1 MEDLKK
7 HYEPKNLS
15 DKVAL
20 SFTKFLRFLADTFF
34 KKRYGHRAVVLET
47 IAAVPGMVAGML
59 LHLRSLRKMED
70 DRGWI
75 KTLLD
80 EAENERM
87 HLMTFIQV
95 AKPTFIER
103 LIILI
108 AQFIFIITYAIIY
121 LISQR
126 TAHRIVGYFE
136 EEAVISYTEYL
147 NELESGAISDEP
159 APEVAINY
167 WNLPL
172 HSTLKDVVK
181 VIRDDEAGHRDVNHN
196 FANVID
202 NRTNSKKYNEENESV
217 LQKKNN
223 INKEKL
229 SLTDKR

>member
-1 MEDLKK
+1 MDNLSK
-7 HYEPKNLS
+7 HFEPKNFS

-47 IAAVPGMVAGML
+47 IAAVPGMVAGMI
-59 LHLRSLRKMED
+59 LHLKSLRKMED

-87 HLMTFIQV
+87 HLMTFIHV

-103 LIILI
+103 LIILF

-147 NELESGAISDEP
+147 HELESGAIPDEP

-172 HSTLKDVVK
+172 HSTLKDVVR
-181 VIRDDEAGHRDVNHN
+181 VIRDDEAGHRDVNHK
-196 FANVID
+196 FADIID
-202 NRTNSKKYNEENESV
+202 NRVNK
-217 LQKKNN
+217 KKNVE
-223 INKEKL
+223 IEKEQL
-229 SLTDKR
+229 SKEDNLKETD

>member
-1 MEDLKK
+1 MTDLNRHFK
-7 HYEPKNLS
+7 PQNLS

-20 SFTKFLRFLADTFF
+20 GFTKFLRLLADTFF

-47 IAAVPGMVAGML
+47 VAAVPGMVAGML
-59 LHLRSLRKMED
+59 IHLKSLRKMED
-70 DRGWI
+70 DKGWI
-75 KTLLD
+75 KTLLE

-87 HLMTFIQV
+87 HLMTFIHI

-103 LIILI
+103 AIILV

-147 NELESGAISDEP
+147 HELESGKIQDQP
-159 APEVAINY
+159 APEIAINY

-181 VIRDDEAGHRDVNHN
+181 VIRDDEAGHRDVNHK
-196 FANVID
+196 FADIID
-202 NRTNSKKYNEENESV
+202 NRLKT
-217 LQKKNN
+217 KKNN
-223 INKEKL
+223 EIKKNQLSQKNNIKETK
-229 SLTDKR
+229 

>member
-1 MEDLKK
+1 MKSFENKT
-7 HYEPKNLS
+7 EQSFS
-15 DKVAL
+15 DNFAYSMTV
-20 SFTKFLRFLADTFF
+20 FFRFIADTFF
-34 KKRYGHRAVVLET
+34 AKRYGHRAVVLET
-47 IAAVPGMVAGML
+47 IAGVPGMVAGMWM
-59 LHLRSLRKMED
+59 HFKSLRSMKPGYGKHIREMLA
-70 DRGWI
+70 
-75 KTLLD
+75 

-87 HLMTFIQV
+87 HLMTFIHV

-147 NELESGAISDEP
+147 HELESGAIPDEP

-172 HSTLKDVVK
+172 HSTLKDVVR

-202 NRTNSKKYNEENESV
+202 NRINSRKYNEEKESAS
-217 LQKKNN
+217 QKENVPD
-223 INKEKL
+223 KEK
-229 SLTDKR
+229 TFPNK